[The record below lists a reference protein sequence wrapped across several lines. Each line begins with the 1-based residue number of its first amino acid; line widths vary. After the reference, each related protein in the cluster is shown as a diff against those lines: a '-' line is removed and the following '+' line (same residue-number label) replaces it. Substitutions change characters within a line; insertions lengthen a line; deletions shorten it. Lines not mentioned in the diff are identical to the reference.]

1 MLAGVSGAELSLA
14 PIFNDGAVLQCEMPV
29 NVWGEADPGAIVTV
43 SFAGQEKTAVASES
57 GEWQVK
63 LDPMKPST
71 EPRSLQVSSLPVATL
86 PAVASRQPLPS
97 AVEFQVSLS
106 NVVVGEVWL
115 ASGQSNM
122 AFALGGADG
131 GTEWLA
137 KTLPDIRFVMVP
149 TKTGLPVEGEFTPAQ
164 MGWKIFTPGQN
175 GGMSAVCFYFSE
187 HLRQGI
193 GRPVGILQSASPG
206 TPCEAWTPEWALDAH
221 PELKHMAD
229 IIRKGVA
236 AGRPKAECVAEV
248 EGEHQW
254 FLANRE
260 WQKTKGGPAPV
271 HRPVEQGNP
280 WFQRSPVVLYENMIA
295 PLLPYTARGVIWY
308 QGENNTGR
316 SQEYRILFPAMIEAW
331 RKAADR
337 PDWPFL
343 FVQLPAYGHPN
354 PDWSRVRAAQAFT
367 RDTVPNTGMAV
378 TIDLGEKENIH
389 PASKQPVGKRLALL
403 ALDQV
408 YKQNVVSRGPAF
420 QSLEK
425 KDGKLFVIFQCS
437 EKQTGGG
444 SASFQGSDPSEAR
457 EALLYSQQGS
467 DHRERQHGLKTS
479 DGKAEVPGF
488 EIAGA
493 DGKFYPAQARIVSK
507 DAVELICAEVEKPES
522 VRYACHNWV
531 EPPVTLQNRAGLPA
545 EPFQATLK
553 K

>member
-1 MLAGVSGAELSLA
+1 MVGLLILLVAGASFAGISFA

-29 NVWGEADPGAIVTV
+29 NIWGKADPGATVSV
-43 SFAGQEKTAVASES
+43 SFAGQTKSAMASDK
-57 GEWQVK
+57 GEWQVV

-122 AFALGGADG
+122 AFTLGGADG

-137 KTLPDIRFVMVP
+137 KTLPDIRFVRVP
-149 TKTGLPVEGEFTPAQ
+149 TKTGIPVEGEYTPAEL
-164 MGWKIFTPGQN
+164 GWKIFRPGQN
-175 GGMSAVCFYFSE
+175 DGMSAVCFYFSE
-187 HLRQGI
+187 RLQRATD
-193 GRPVGILQSASPG
+193 RPVGIIQDAVAG
-206 TPCEAWTPEWALDAH
+206 TPCEAWTPLRALDAR
-221 PELKHMAD
+221 PELKHFAD
-229 IIRKGVA
+229 TIRKGLA

-248 EGEHQW
+248 EADTQW

-260 WQKTKGGPAPV
+260 WKKTREGPEPV
-271 HRPVEQGNP
+271 KPPPVDPGNP
-280 WFQRSPVVLYENMIA
+280 WFQRAPTVLYENMIA

-308 QGENNTGR
+308 QGENNAGKPD
-316 SQEYRILFPAMIEAW
+316 EYRVLFPAMINAW

-343 FVQLPAYGHPN
+343 FVQLPAYNSAAPG
-354 PDWSRVRAAQAFT
+354 WTGLREAQAVT

-378 TIDLGEKENIH
+378 TIDLGEKENVH
-389 PASKQPVGKRLALL
+389 PRRKQPVGERLALL
-403 ALDQV
+403 ALNQV

-420 QSLEK
+420 QGLEK
-425 KDGKLFVIFQCS
+425 QDGKVRVTFQCS

-444 SASFQGSDPSEAR
+444 SASFQGSDA
-457 EALLYSQQGS
+457 
-467 DHRERQHGLKTS
+467 GLKTS

-488 EIAGA
+488 EIAGS

-507 DAVELICAEVEKPES
+507 DAVELTCAEVEKPVS
-522 VRYACHNWV
+522 VRYAWHNWN
-531 EPPVTLQNRAGLPA
+531 EPPVTLQNSAGLPA
-545 EPFQATLK
+545 EQFSE
-553 K
+553 